1 MASFELSVINADKP
15 PLVAEEVRRVAGQ
28 FADKADL
35 WLTRAPTFDLKAI
48 LFPNTVFVVGAD
60 TAARIVEP
68 RFYRDSAECMAAAL
82 DGIRAAGCS
91 FLVAGRVDSTGRVVG
106 LEDLGVPASYGDLFK
121 AIPLDVF
128 RYDCS
133 STQLRA
139 EAARAFR
146 AGSVSD
152 G

>member
-1 MASFELSVINADKP
+1 MSVINADKP
-15 PLVAEEVRRVAGQ
+15 PLVAEEVRPRRPVRRQGRSLVDAS
-28 FADKADL
+28 A
-35 WLTRAPTFDLKAI
+35 TFDLKAI

-68 RFYRDSAECMAAAL
+68 RFYRDSAKCMAAAL